1 MTSGSDSLLDQAL
14 SCLRRREHSRFELRR
29 KLAAVA
35 ESPEQL
41 DAVLD
46 RLESR
51 GFLSDQRYAESVA
64 RVRGPRFGPSRIRHE
79 LQQKGVPQ
87 EVMLGVLA
95 ALHTSEDAHL
105 RSVWE
110 RKFGQLP
117 QTASDM
123 ARQQR
128 FLMQRGFSPEAIRR
142 LFKVLSSR

>member
-1 MTSGSDSLLDQAL
+1 MNSSSDPLLDQAL

-29 KLAAVA
+29 KLAALA

-46 RLESR
+46 RLEAR

-64 RVRGPRFGPSRIRHE
+64 RVRGGRFGPSRIRHE
-79 LQQKGVPQ
+79 LQQKGVSQ
-87 EVMLGVLA
+87 EIMVGVLSS
-95 ALHTSEDAHL
+95 LHTSEDEHL

-117 QTASDM
+117 QTAADT

-128 FLMQRGFSPEAIRR
+128 FLMQRGFSSDAIRR
-142 LFKVLSSR
+142 LFRALSSR